1 MPTTPAL
8 RILTAA
14 LFTGGILAAVPVGT
28 ALAAMPAGSDGS
40 DGSGVR
46 GTVVS
51 AGELNL
57 RQQPTTHSPVVGSLS
72 PGSHGRVEC
81 AVTGQTVR
89 GNPHWYWLPGVNAWA
104 SAVFIDTGGRSVPSC
119 TDPCPEWKPDW
130 KDDNHGDGH
139 DHGHD
144 RWSASGTWSFSWNVT
159 FG

>member
-1 MPTTPAL
+1 MPTIPAL
-8 RILTAA
+8 RTLTAA
-14 LFTGGILAAVPVGT
+14 LFTSGILAAVPIGT
-28 ALAAMPAGSDGS
+28 AMAAVPSSSDGSDGSDRS

-57 RQQPTTHSPVVGSLS
+57 REQPTTDSPVVGSLS

-89 GNPHWYWLPGVNAWA
+89 GNPHWYWLPGVDAWA

-119 TDPCPEWKPDW
+119 SDPCPEWK
-130 KDDNHGDGH
+130 DDGHGH
-139 DHGHD
+139 DHGQ
-144 RWSASGTWSFSWNVT
+144 WSASGTWSFSWNVT